1 MTPKLKPAYK
11 YVATIIIAIHDNK
24 TSTELD
30 KKEIVAKTAKTDYPV
45 SELISRRWSARA
57 FSTRPVEKL
66 KLLSILEAARWAPS
80 SRNEQ
85 PWRYIVFTSDNPE
98 ILKKAQSV
106 LKEINDYAKRAP
118 ILICAITKKTYTDNE
133 KPNRLHFHDLGAANE
148 NMFLE
153 SFNQGLIMHEMG
165 GFDLQKAREV
175 FNVPEDYEVGIMIA
189 IGYQD
194 THDVLP
200 ERLREKAFTPR
211 QRKPLS
217 EIAYLEELGSGM
229 I

>member
-1 MTPKLKPAYK
+1 M
-11 YVATIIIAIHDNK
+11 AIHDNR
-24 TSTELD
+24 TSTGMD
-30 KKEIVAKTAKTDYPV
+30 NKEIVAKTAKTDYPV

-57 FSTRPVEKL
+57 FSTRPVEKR

-85 PWRYIVFTSDNPE
+85 PWRYIVFTNDNPE
-98 ILKKAQSV
+98 ILKKAHSV

-165 GFDLQKAREV
+165 GFEVQKAREV

-200 ERLREKAFTPR
+200 ERIREKAFTPR

-217 EIAYLEELGSGM
+217 EIAYLEELGNGM
-229 I
+229 V

>member
-1 MTPKLKPAYK
+1 MTQY
-11 YVATIIIAIHDNK
+11 TNSNK
-24 TSTELD
+24 LD
-30 KKEIVAKTAKTDYPV
+30 KKEIVANRANTDYPV
-45 SELISRRWSARA
+45 SEIIAKRWSARA
-57 FSTRPVEKL
+57 FSTRPVEFS

-98 ILKKAQSV
+98 MLKKAQSV

-118 ILICAITKKTYTDNE
+118 ILICAITKKIYSENRN
-133 KPNRLHFHDLGAANE
+133 PNRLHFHDLGAANE

-153 SFNQGLIMHEMG
+153 AFNQGLIMHEMG
-165 GFDLQKAREV
+165 GFDVQKARDV

-194 THDVLP
+194 TYQVLP
-200 ERLREKAFTPR
+200 ERLRHKAFTPR
-211 QRKPLS
+211 VRKPLS
-217 EIAYLEELGSGM
+217 EIVFIEKMDNGIKL
-229 I
+229 